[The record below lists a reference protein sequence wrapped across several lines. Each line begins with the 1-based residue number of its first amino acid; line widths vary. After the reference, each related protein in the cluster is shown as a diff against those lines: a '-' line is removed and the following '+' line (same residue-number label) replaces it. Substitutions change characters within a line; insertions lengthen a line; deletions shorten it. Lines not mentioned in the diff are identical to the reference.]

1 MSDWQRDEKEEK
13 LEKEEEKHEKNE
25 WQSDRLNTLSWAA
38 ILIWIGLVLLANS
51 LEMVALSEGWPAIPL
66 GAGVIVL
73 IEALARLAMP
83 QYRQPTGGQYVLAV
97 VLIAVGLGNWLDWG
111 LIWPLALI
119 LIGLGILAHN
129 FLQPRE

>member
-38 ILIWIGLVLLANS
+38 ILIWIGLVLLANT
-51 LEMVALSEGWPAIPL
+51 LEMVALSESWPAIPI
-66 GAGVIVL
+66 GAGIIVL
-73 IEALARLAMP
+73 LEALARLAMP
-83 QYRQPTGGQYVLAV
+83 QYRRPTGGQYVFAI
-97 VLIAVGLGNWLDWG
+97 VLIAVGLGNWIDWG

-119 LIGLGILAHN
+119 LIGLAILARN
-129 FLQPRE
+129 FMRPRE